1 MTCCRKLEAHFVCEQ
16 FNMRAGMLA
25 FRKTTMILQNKN
37 KTKKVLKGKNGR
49 KRKKISGLE
58 TFVVMELCKVNT

>member
-1 MTCCRKLEAHFVCEQ
+1 MREQ

-25 FRKTTMILQNKN
+25 FHKTTMILQNKN

-49 KRKKISGLE
+49 KRK
-58 TFVVMELCKVNT
+58 